1 MFAIDIELGEPQYH
15 TLWKLTLKRNIY
27 DSNLPEM
34 IKEKLASGHIHPDP
48 SKIYMV
54 DASFN
59 ITVYKEKAFYEFP
72 AGCRIR
78 QIRQPEQSPQE
89 RMEDRINE
97 VLIWQ
102 LKKICQELS
111 GAGIK
116 YRYATIAG
124 EDFKDT
130 QQVKLRIYED
140 AATTAEVAAE
150 TDGRKT
156 YDPKIYTILLHRSS
170 IISKL
175 TERVA
180 NSFQIYYPKLLK

>member
-15 TLWKLTLKRNIY
+15 ALWKLTLKRGIY
-27 DSNLPEM
+27 DPNLPEM
-34 IKEKLASGHIHPDP
+34 IKEKLATGHIHPVS

-54 DASFN
+54 DVSFN
-59 ITVYKEKAFYEFP
+59 ITVYKEKAFYEAP
-72 AGCRIR
+72 TGYKIR
-78 QIRQPEQSPQE
+78 QIRQPKQLAQE
-89 RMEDRINE
+89 RAEARINE
-97 VLIWQ
+97 VLTWQ
-102 LKKICQELS
+102 LKKICQEIS
-111 GAGIK
+111 SAGIK

-124 EDFKDT
+124 EDLKDT

-156 YDPKIYTILLHRSS
+156 YDPKIYTILLHRPS

-180 NSFQIYYPKLLK
+180 NSFQIYHPKLLK